1 MFICSVWSNRLHWT
15 CGYWPFNDGF
25 GFTSTDMAVAMLL
38 VIPLLQYS
46 CAQTFETQL
55 PMHCG
60 HACFVGMLGRW
71 YLYGTWL
78 VKLAILVAGLF
89 PTVKIYEDCGSSID
103 PLGMSISI
111 MMHNPLPCLMVNLS
125 AYCAHTI
132 AMRVCEENWKI
143 LSYGT
148 YVIVLNAVLALNQVY
163 ALRVVLEVL
172 PL

>member
-1 MFICSVWSNRLHWT
+1 
-15 CGYWPFNDGF
+15 
-25 GFTSTDMAVAMLL
+25 MAVAMLL

-143 LSYGT
+143 LWDLCHSTECSPCTQPSICIASSVGST
-148 YVIVLNAVLALNQVY
+148 TIITLHVM
-163 ALRVVLEVL
+163 
-172 PL
+172 